1 MNTVIQ
7 TYLRAAVAL
16 NKMPNIP
23 YEAGNSIKIG
33 DNYVVA
39 FRSNATSYIDYKN
52 AYLTRYTSNEHLGDM
67 ADLCAKY
74 GLDPHFKAEQH
85 LPVYVLEWVDTNGK
99 TASERFARE
108 MA

>member
-16 NKMPNIP
+16 SKMPNIP
-23 YEAGNSIKIG
+23 YETGNSIKIG

-39 FRSNATSYIDYKN
+39 FKSNATSYIDYKN
-52 AYLTRYTSNEHLGDM
+52 AYLTRYESNEYLGDM

-74 GLDPHFKAEQH
+74 GLDPHFSQDQH
-85 LPVYVLEWVDTNGK
+85 LPVHVLEWVDANGK
-99 TASERFARE
+99 TASERFTKE